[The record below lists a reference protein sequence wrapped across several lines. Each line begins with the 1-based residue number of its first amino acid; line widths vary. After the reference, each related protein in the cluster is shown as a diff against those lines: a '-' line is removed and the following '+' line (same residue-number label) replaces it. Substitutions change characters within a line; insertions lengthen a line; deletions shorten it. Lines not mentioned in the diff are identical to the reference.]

1 MHEIEIGLERCIKDR
16 HDVIARK
23 RKHTPA
29 VEASERLRND
39 VGASKRLG
47 HRVSFLDACGGLRH
61 GR

>member
-1 MHEIEIGLERCIKDR
+1 MHEIEIGVERRIKDR
-16 HDVIARK
+16 HDVIAGK

-29 VEASERLRND
+29 AKASKRLRND

-47 HRVSFLDACGGLRH
+47 HRVSFLDACAGLRH